1 MYVLYLTW
9 SFLVFPPC
17 LFHVYHFYSA
27 CDLFIVLFSID
38 VISIVNRICTQIY
51 LLFCVAYKKKKSLFV
66 LLGGMVTV
74 IQTITFYGRMTP
86 WSYCSGSWPIIWLCL
101 LHLWWYDL
109 VLLFVSES
117 FEFYCSFLSLFFHFP
132 IPWPCFKNSLCC
144 NQVYCCHTISK
155 DHFST

>member
-51 LLFCVAYKKKKSLFV
+51 LLFCVAYKKKIFICVVGWHGYSYPDHYV
-66 LLGGMVTV
+66 L
-74 IQTITFYGRMTP
+74 
-86 WSYCSGSWPIIWLCL
+86 WSNDTLK
-101 LHLWWYDL
+101 
-109 VLLFVSES
+109 LLFW
-117 FEFYCSFLSLFFHFP
+117 FLTD
-132 IPWPCFKNSLCC
+132 N
-144 NQVYCCHTISK
+144 
-155 DHFST
+155 